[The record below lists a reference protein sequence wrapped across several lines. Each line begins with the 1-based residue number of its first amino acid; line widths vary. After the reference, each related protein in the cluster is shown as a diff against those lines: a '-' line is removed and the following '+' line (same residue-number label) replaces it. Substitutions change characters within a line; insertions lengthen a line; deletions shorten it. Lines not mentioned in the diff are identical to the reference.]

1 MRAAGTAAGVGEGTV
16 VAGAVLSD
24 GAGADDL
31 FPDRDLDGVAHD
43 GDLDL
48 ARVT

>member
-1 MRAAGTAAGVGEGTV
+1 ML
-16 VAGAVLSD
+16 AGAVVTVRVGTD
-24 GAGADDL
+24 EL